1 MKSREMCPVEEE
13 GGFCGIWYI
22 DIADAEEQLMKL
34 RAGHPD
40 IEYTIEVTPLSKA
53 FALSERW
60 VGDAAP
66 GGFSVPLKLQA
77 STAELAR
84 LPGFPPLPEELRG
97 AFNPRTDRLPVWQM
111 DELKGMP
118 FFFHYEDL
126 VIYWMTES
134 GQCREE
140 MPQDGLDVR
149 DLREVVA
156 RMTFQ
161 PLDWMGQLKLIAPRR
176 SVEMSTQVMPP
187 KPADPLDEPPPLEGD
202 TESGMEVG
210 NEG

>member
-1 MKSREMCPVEEE
+1 MPVVSLPSRMSLAPRALTRAEVIEKMHVVPVFSVINMKSREMCPVEEE

-111 DELKGMP
+111 DELKG
-118 FFFHYEDL
+118 
-126 VIYWMTES
+126 
-134 GQCREE
+134 
-140 MPQDGLDVR
+140 
-149 DLREVVA
+149 A
-156 RMTFQ
+156 
-161 PLDWMGQLKLIAPRR
+161 AP
-176 SVEMSTQVMPP
+176 MS
-187 KPADPLDEPPPLEGD
+187 AHAL
-202 TESGMEVG
+202 
-210 NEG
+210 